1 MRWIGTMR
9 EGDRITDIYLCR
21 SKVNAR
27 TKAGK
32 AYYSLKLQD
41 KTGTV
46 DGKVWDLSSGID
58 HFEELQYIHVEG
70 EVTSFQGSL
79 QLNIRRIRVAREG
92 EYNPL
97 DYLPASPYDRT
108 EMYKELVKYVDSVK
122 DESYHALLSSFFLED
137 REFVR
142 RFSSHSAAKSVHHS
156 FMGGLLQHTLR
167 VTQLCDFYC
176 RQYPNLKRDLLITGA
191 LCHDIGKMYELSVF
205 PKNDYTDDGQ
215 LLGHIVMG
223 YQMVMERIHT
233 IPDFPEKKATELGH
247 LILSHHGELE
257 YGSPKKPA
265 LIEALALSLADNT
278 DAKIET
284 MTELLSGA
292 LNDTEWLGYQK
303 LLDSNIRR
311 TSK

>member
-257 YGSPKKPA
+257 
-265 LIEALALSLADNT
+265 
-278 DAKIET
+278 
-284 MTELLSGA
+284 
-292 LNDTEWLGYQK
+292 
-303 LLDSNIRR
+303 
-311 TSK
+311 